1 MRKKFGITGL
11 DKMLSGGLKEEST
24 YLLIG
29 PTGAG
34 KTIVAARFLLEGLL
48 NGENCLYIAVDKP
61 PSIVL
66 QNVILGFGWNLSRL
80 RVMDAVPSEMLY
92 STAPSVRDITAK
104 GEISAA
110 HKVENRIERG
120 ELSVEG
126 LVIKILNDV
135 KEKKYDRVVLD
146 SLTVFKRF
154 AVDEST
160 AMQGVHRLFTFFPSI
175 GATALITA
183 SDEMNLKAETLLS
196 SGVIKIEKILTS
208 SGYERYIRILKM
220 RGSDYDPKPK
230 RMYITEDGIFVLR

>member
-1 MRKKFGITGL
+1 MRKKFGIPGL
-11 DKMLSGGLKEEST
+11 DKMLNGGLKEEST

-80 RVMDAVPSEMLY
+80 KVMDAVPSQMLY
-92 STAPSVRDITAK
+92 STTPSVRDITAK
-104 GEISAA
+104 GEIGAPY
-110 HKVENRIERG
+110 KMENRVGRG

-126 LVIKILNDV
+126 LIIKILNDV

-154 AVDEST
+154 AMDESSE
-160 AMQGVHRLFTFFPSI
+160 MQGVHRLFTFFPSI